1 MQHALKNWKCSYC
14 GRDNGTVV
22 ALDGTA
28 QCPSCA
34 EKMSIQPSR
43 DYLSSFSTLRP
54 EIARPAP
61 SGPPVWVR

>member
-22 ALDGTA
+22 ALDGTV